1 MNSVVSKDIT
11 SRRIL
16 RIALPILF
24 SNATIPILGAVDTGV
39 IGQLGDPAAIGAVGI
54 GAIIISAI
62 YWVFGFLRMGTVGLT
77 SQAYGAKD
85 FMEVDALLGR
95 CLIVGFS
102 AGLIIILIQSVA
114 FQLALN
120 ISPASKE
127 VELFA
132 SKYIEIRIF
141 SAPAA
146 IALFGITGWLIA
158 LERTKSILLVQLF
171 MNGLNVILDILLVNH
186 FELGIQGVAYASLVA
201 EWCGFILG
209 LYLCRDRLMAKGF
222 LNFLQI
228 FDKKRLTNMVN
239 VNIDI
244 LIRSLL
250 LQMAIISF
258 LFIGSDF
265 GDLALA
271 SNQILLQFIH
281 IVSYALDGFAHAAE
295 TLVGQSVGARDRRSF
310 RQAAILTTIWA
321 GLICII
327 FVMFFLIFGGHLVD
341 LMTVSPEVRLEARKY
356 LPYLSILPLIG
367 LFSYML
373 DGIFIGATRTRDMRN
388 MMFISFLGYVLVLF
402 LLIPNFENHGLWFGL
417 MALYILRAVTLSLK
431 YPALEASI

>member
-310 RQAAILTTIWA
+310 RQAAILTTVWA

-417 MALYILRAVTLSLK
+417 IALYILRAVTLSLK

>member
-1 MNSVVSKDIT
+1 MNSIVSKDIT

-417 MALYILRAVTLSLK
+417 IALYILRAVTLSLK

>member
-1 MNSVVSKDIT
+1 MNSIVSRDIT

-24 SNATIPILGAVDTGV
+24 SNATIPILGAVDTAV

>member
-16 RIALPILF
+16 GIALPILF

-171 MNGLNVILDILLVNH
+171 MNGLIVILDILLVNH

-341 LMTVSPEVRLEARKY
+341 LMTVSPEGRLEARIY
-356 LPYLSILPLIG
+356 LPYLSILPLI
-367 LFSYML
+367 
-373 DGIFIGATRTRDMRN
+373 
-388 MMFISFLGYVLVLF
+388 
-402 LLIPNFENHGLWFGL
+402 
-417 MALYILRAVTLSLK
+417 
-431 YPALEASI
+431 

>member
-417 MALYILRAVTLSLK
+417 IALYILRAVTLSLK

>member
-1 MNSVVSKDIT
+1 MTVIDSKDIN
-11 SRRIL
+11 SQRIL
-16 RIALPILF
+16 RIALPILL

-62 YWVFGFLRMGTVGLT
+62 YWIFGFLRMGTVGLT

-85 FMEVDALLGR
+85 FSEVDALLGR

-102 AGLIIILIQSVA
+102 AGLLIILIQSIA
-114 FQLALN
+114 FRLALN
-120 ISPASKE
+120 LSPASEE

-171 MNGLNVILDILLVNH
+171 MNGLNVILDILLVNY

-201 EWCGFILG
+201 EWCGLMLG

-222 LNFLQI
+222 FNFLQI
-228 FDKKRLTNMVN
+228 SNKKRLINMVN
-239 VNIDI
+239 VNFDI

-250 LQMAIISF
+250 LQIAIISF
-258 LFIGSDF
+258 LFIGSDL

-295 TLVGQSVGARDRRSF
+295 TLVGQSVGSRDRKGF

-356 LPYLSILPLIG
+356 LPYLSILPLMG

-388 MMFISFLGYVLVLF
+388 MMFISFLGYILVLI
-402 LLIPNFENHGLWFGL
+402 LLVPSFGNHGLWFGL
-417 MALYILRAVTLSLK
+417 IVLYILRAVTLLIK

>member
-1 MNSVVSKDIT
+1 
-11 SRRIL
+11 
-16 RIALPILF
+16 
-24 SNATIPILGAVDTGV
+24 
-39 IGQLGDPAAIGAVGI
+39 
-54 GAIIISAI
+54 
-62 YWVFGFLRMGTVGLT
+62 
-77 SQAYGAKD
+77 
-85 FMEVDALLGR
+85 
-95 CLIVGFS
+95 
-102 AGLIIILIQSVA
+102 
-114 FQLALN
+114 
-120 ISPASKE
+120 
-127 VELFA
+127 
-132 SKYIEIRIF
+132 
-141 SAPAA
+141 
-146 IALFGITGWLIA
+146 
-158 LERTKSILLVQLF
+158 
-171 MNGLNVILDILLVNH
+171 
-186 FELGIQGVAYASLVA
+186 
-201 EWCGFILG
+201 
-209 LYLCRDRLMAKGF
+209 
-222 LNFLQI
+222 
-228 FDKKRLTNMVN
+228 MVN
-239 VNIDI
+239 VNFDI

-250 LQMAIISF
+250 LQIAIISF

-327 FVMFFLIFGGHLVD
+327 FVIFFLIFGGQLVD

>member
-1 MNSVVSKDIT
+1 MNSIVSRDIT

-417 MALYILRAVTLSLK
+417 IALYILRAVTLSLK

>member
-1 MNSVVSKDIT
+1 MNSIVSRDIT

-95 CLIVGFS
+95 CLIVSFS

>member
-1 MNSVVSKDIT
+1 MNSIVSRDIT

-310 RQAAILTTIWA
+310 RQAVILTTIWA

>member
-1 MNSVVSKDIT
+1 MNSIVSRDIT

>member
-1 MNSVVSKDIT
+1 MNSIVSRDIT

-120 ISPASKE
+120 ISPASRE

-222 LNFLQI
+222 INFLQI

-388 MMFISFLGYVLVLF
+388 MMFISFLGYALVLF

-417 MALYILRAVTLSLK
+417 IALYILRAVTLSLK